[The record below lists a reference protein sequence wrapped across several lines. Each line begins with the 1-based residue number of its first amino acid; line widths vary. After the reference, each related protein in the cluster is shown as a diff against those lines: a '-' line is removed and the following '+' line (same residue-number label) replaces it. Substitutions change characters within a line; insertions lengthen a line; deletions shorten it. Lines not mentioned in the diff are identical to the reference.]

1 MNQNYN
7 LNKIEIS
14 DDKRV
19 GTEKVEILDYDEKNK
34 KNSSS
39 VQEKDL
45 SSKYLS
51 ENQKS
56 YMIYKYANNCEEHNQ
71 ISFILPLIKSIPKLI
86 LYIILNIIT
95 VGIINLFIAWFPK
108 LNLYLYYK
116 VTTLEEATHFG
127 VFSKENDFSV
137 VKKRVVNFP
146 EIPNPENCV
155 IQKFNLNINYQE
167 KKAIMFEFKLFDYIY
182 ITEKDYF
189 TSLDYK
195 IKDKQVNIIEE
206 YSSGLNPNEIELM
219 KSLFGI
225 CDIDI
230 RINSIGKILLDE
242 LTDPFYL
249 FQLYSVIL
257 WYCTNYYYYA
267 SVIVI
272 LTIVSLILS
281 VYGTYK
287 NLKQLQKISRYS
299 CQVKVHRK
307 NDKNE
312 YMDPIEISSVDLV
325 PGDLFEIPEDG
336 LAMPCDSILIDGSVI
351 INESMLTGESTP
363 VIKVRMP
370 GTMNVFNTKESDS
383 DKYILFGG
391 TKVVQKRSMGGNP
404 PLSIAFQTGFKTF
417 KGNLINAILFPKPED
432 DTFSR
437 DSLKYIIFMSILC
450 VIGFGISLKFLIVD
464 AELTNREIVEKFLD
478 LITTA
483 VPPSLPACISVGIT
497 YSLSRLKKKGI
508 FCIQRDNVNS
518 AGNVNILIF
527 DKTGT
532 LTEDHLDIS
541 GYVSVKLNNNNEFE
555 FLPFT
560 NSIKNTSEI
569 ILEHF
574 KKKINEKN
582 YKNKNKDLL
591 QYFTECS
598 ACCHCLTY
606 VKDKLVGD
614 PIDVKMF
621 EALGW
626 YMKEN
631 DSNNGDPLV
640 LNYIRPNTEED
651 LNTPLQNNESNMDN
665 LKGKYYLGIVKRFD
679 FSSKLQRM
687 TTISKNI
694 NENYFKAFCKGSP
707 EKVREL
713 CKPGTIP
720 LNFDEILNQY
730 TSKGYRVLAM
740 AAKGLKMDFQQSQ
753 TITREDVEKNM
764 IFLGLLIVKNKLKEK
779 TKDSLTRYDAADLRM
794 LMATGDNIL
803 TAICVS
809 RECNL
814 IKKNRDMYSCELEKG
829 QNDKEILKWNKIEGN
844 EDDTDFS
851 SDEDLNMNNNSGQLN
866 NKNENANDDLNNLT
880 SDKSTNISL
889 DDLHP
894 PEEIDPNYKPKI
906 MSEEKAENTKTNKK
920 NKKLNLIDDNKND
933 LGENDFYN
941 KDHQMNTSRISSKT
955 KELTMFDID
964 EEESPLNKSKND
976 NFGIAITGP
985 VFEKIFKLNEKYIKT
1000 KDPKLKLIHQ
1010 SYRLILKN
1018 GRVFAR
1024 MAPEHKALLVDAFKK
1039 EGFTTLM
1046 CGDGAND
1053 CAALRTAAV
1062 GVSLSPEEA
1071 SIAAGFTSQIPDV
1084 SCIYELLR
1092 EGKCSLTT
1100 SIQTFKYMMLYS
1112 MIQFICVTLLLIYT
1126 SYLSDFQYLVSD
1138 LFIIFPLEWFLA
1150 MTHPHS
1156 DLTHDQPVSAL
1167 LSFPVVI
1174 SIIVQTVLV
1183 FVFQFVGY
1191 QILQKHYGFE
1201 NICDF
1206 DENDNPTPCHENTIY
1221 FLIAHYQYL
1230 TAALAFS
1237 VSKPFREPIY
1247 KNWPLMIYLV
1257 LVYFYS
1263 IWITINCDSWSLK
1276 LFGLYDLKYR
1286 GTDEDEEEDEEEE
1299 AENGS
1304 EDDAPLGD
1312 GGDDEDPD
1320 EEDEDA
1326 EEEEDDDIIPGG
1338 KNMKYYVL
1346 LIVGI
1351 NMIINIF
1358 FEWFVM
1364 KFVNHLYAKK
1374 VIRDYKKEV
1383 EQEKLIEAQ
1392 QKAENKEYES
1402 NNKEV
1407 AIFKYQRIYFYDRR
1421 KKIEKKAKENI
1432 NNDVNIYPSSR
1443 KLDIVS

>member
-1 MNQNYN
+1 
-7 LNKIEIS
+7 
-14 DDKRV
+14 
-19 GTEKVEILDYDEKNK
+19 
-34 KNSSS
+34 
-39 VQEKDL
+39 
-45 SSKYLS
+45 
-51 ENQKS
+51 
-56 YMIYKYANNCEEHNQ
+56 
-71 ISFILPLIKSIPKLI
+71 
-86 LYIILNIIT
+86 
-95 VGIINLFIAWFPK
+95 
-108 LNLYLYYK
+108 
-116 VTTLEEATHFG
+116 
-127 VFSKENDFSV
+127 
-137 VKKRVVNFP
+137 
-146 EIPNPENCV
+146 
-155 IQKFNLNINYQE
+155 
-167 KKAIMFEFKLFDYIY
+167 
-182 ITEKDYF
+182 
-189 TSLDYK
+189 
-195 IKDKQVNIIEE
+195 
-206 YSSGLNPNEIELM
+206 
-219 KSLFGI
+219 
-225 CDIDI
+225 
-230 RINSIGKILLDE
+230 
-242 LTDPFYL
+242 
-249 FQLYSVIL
+249 
-257 WYCTNYYYYA
+257 
-267 SVIVI
+267 
-272 LTIVSLILS
+272 
-281 VYGTYK
+281 
-287 NLKQLQKISRYS
+287 
-299 CQVKVHRK
+299 
-307 NDKNE
+307 
-312 YMDPIEISSVDLV
+312 
-325 PGDLFEIPEDG
+325 
-336 LAMPCDSILIDGSVI
+336 
-351 INESMLTGESTP
+351 
-363 VIKVRMP
+363 
-370 GTMNVFNTKESDS
+370 
-383 DKYILFGG
+383 
-391 TKVVQKRSMGGNP
+391 MGGNP

-464 AELTNREIVEKFLD
+464 AELTNREIAEKFLD

-508 FCIQRDNVNS
+508 FCIQRDNVNR

-651 LNTPLQNNESNMDN
+651 LNTPLQNNEANIDN
-665 LKGKYYLGIVKRFD
+665 LKGKYHLGIVKRFD

-779 TKDSLTRYDAADLRM
+779 TKDSLTKYDAADLRM

-851 SDEDLNMNNNSGQLN
+851 SDEDLNMNNNLGQLN

-920 NKKLNLIDDNKND
+920 K
-933 LGENDFYN
+933 
-941 KDHQMNTSRISSKT
+941 
-955 KELTMFDID
+955 
-964 EEESPLNKSKND
+964 
-976 NFGIAITGP
+976 
-985 VFEKIFKLNEKYIKT
+985 
-1000 KDPKLKLIHQ
+1000 
-1010 SYRLILKN
+1010 
-1018 GRVFAR
+1018 
-1024 MAPEHKALLVDAFKK
+1024 
-1039 EGFTTLM
+1039 
-1046 CGDGAND
+1046 
-1053 CAALRTAAV
+1053 
-1062 GVSLSPEEA
+1062 
-1071 SIAAGFTSQIPDV
+1071 
-1084 SCIYELLR
+1084 
-1092 EGKCSLTT
+1092 
-1100 SIQTFKYMMLYS
+1100 
-1112 MIQFICVTLLLIYT
+1112 
-1126 SYLSDFQYLVSD
+1126 
-1138 LFIIFPLEWFLA
+1138 
-1150 MTHPHS
+1150 
-1156 DLTHDQPVSAL
+1156 
-1167 LSFPVVI
+1167 
-1174 SIIVQTVLV
+1174 
-1183 FVFQFVGY
+1183 
-1191 QILQKHYGFE
+1191 
-1201 NICDF
+1201 
-1206 DENDNPTPCHENTIY
+1206 
-1221 FLIAHYQYL
+1221 
-1230 TAALAFS
+1230 
-1237 VSKPFREPIY
+1237 
-1247 KNWPLMIYLV
+1247 
-1257 LVYFYS
+1257 
-1263 IWITINCDSWSLK
+1263 
-1276 LFGLYDLKYR
+1276 
-1286 GTDEDEEEDEEEE
+1286 
-1299 AENGS
+1299 
-1304 EDDAPLGD
+1304 
-1312 GGDDEDPD
+1312 
-1320 EEDEDA
+1320 
-1326 EEEEDDDIIPGG
+1326 
-1338 KNMKYYVL
+1338 
-1346 LIVGI
+1346 
-1351 NMIINIF
+1351 
-1358 FEWFVM
+1358 
-1364 KFVNHLYAKK
+1364 
-1374 VIRDYKKEV
+1374 
-1383 EQEKLIEAQ
+1383 
-1392 QKAENKEYES
+1392 
-1402 NNKEV
+1402 
-1407 AIFKYQRIYFYDRR
+1407 
-1421 KKIEKKAKENI
+1421 
-1432 NNDVNIYPSSR
+1432 
-1443 KLDIVS
+1443 